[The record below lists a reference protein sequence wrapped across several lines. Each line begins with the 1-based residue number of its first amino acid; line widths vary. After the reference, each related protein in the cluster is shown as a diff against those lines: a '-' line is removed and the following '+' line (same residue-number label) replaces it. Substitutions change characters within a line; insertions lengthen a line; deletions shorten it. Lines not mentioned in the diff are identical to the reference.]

1 MNQLN
6 DREKLNAF
14 MQREEAFDGVFITGV
29 RTTGIFCKPS
39 CTARKPLKKN
49 IEFFDDAASAL
60 QAGYRP
66 CKRCSPMRMGH
77 AIPDDIKELLKAV
90 ELEPDKR
97 WKDWQLREMGMQPA
111 TIRRWFQKNY
121 AMTFHA
127 YSRLRRLGQAM
138 QHIKLGDNVTK
149 SMDYSGYESESG
161 FRTAF
166 KKYFGNAPGQVAD
179 KNPMYVNRIAT
190 PLGPMLI
197 CANDDG
203 LHLLEFVDRRMLET
217 QIKRVSKYTKCFF
230 VPGEHELMQET
241 EKQLTS
247 YFNGELSE
255 FDLPIQLLGTDFQ
268 KQVWTALLAIP
279 YGVTRTYAEQAE
291 SIGKP
296 KAVRAVGTA
305 NGDNRFAI
313 VVPCH
318 RVIGTNGKLT
328 GYGGGLWRK
337 EKLLKIEKIET

>member
-1 MNQLN
+1 MNQLT
-6 DREKLNAF
+6 ESAKFNAF
-14 MQREEAFDGVFITGV
+14 MQRDISFDGVFITGV

-49 IEFFDDAASAL
+49 IEFFEGTAQAL

-66 CKRCSPMRMGH
+66 CKRCTPMTIGVEV
-77 AIPDDIKELLKAV
+77 PKDIQQLLKAV
-90 ELEPDKR
+90 EQEPERR
-97 WKDWQLREMGMQPA
+97 WKDWQIREMGLQPSKV
-111 TIRRWFQKNY
+111 RRWFQKNY

-138 QHIKLGDNVTK
+138 QQIKLGDNVTK

-166 KKYFGNAPGQVAD
+166 KKYFGNAPGQVPET
-179 KNPMYVNRIAT
+179 NPMYVNRIFT

-197 CANDDG
+197 CANDEG

-230 VPGEHELMQET
+230 VPGEHSVMKET
-241 EKQLTS
+241 ETQLKA
-247 YFNGELSE
+247 YFKAELIE

-268 KQVWTALLAIP
+268 KQVWGALLDIP
-279 YGVTRTYAEQAE
+279 FGETRSYAQQAE
-291 SIGKP
+291 NIGNP

-318 RVIGTNGKLT
+318 RVIGANGKLT

-337 EKLLKIEKIET
+337 EKLLEIEKAKF

>member
-1 MNQLN
+1 MNQLT
-6 DREKLNAF
+6 ESTKFNAF
-14 MQREEAFDGVFITGV
+14 MQRDNAFDGVFITGV

-49 IEFFDDAASAL
+49 IEFFDDTAGAL

-66 CKRCSPMRMGH
+66 CKRCAPMVIGMQ
-77 AIPDDIKELLKAV
+77 IPDDIQLLLNAV
-90 ELEPDKR
+90 EKEPEKR
-97 WKDWQLREMGMQPA
+97 WKDWQLREMGLQPSKV
-111 TIRRWFQKNY
+111 RRWFQKNY
-121 AMTFHA
+121 AMTFHG

-138 QHIKLGDNVTK
+138 QHIKLGDNITK

-161 FRTAF
+161 FRSAF
-166 KKYFGNAPGQVAD
+166 KKYFGNAPGQVAE

-197 CANDDG
+197 CANNDG

-230 VPGEHELMQET
+230 VPGEHALMQET
-241 EKQLTS
+241 EKQLTQ
-247 YFNGELSE
+247 YFAGKLKN
-255 FDLPIQLLGTDFQ
+255 FNLPIQLLGTDFQ
-268 KQVWTALLAIP
+268 KQVWNALLDIP
-279 YGVTRTYAEQAE
+279 FGETRSYAKQAV
-291 SIGKP
+291 SIGNP

-313 VVPCH
+313 IVPCH
-318 RVIGTNGKLT
+318 RVIGANGKLT

-337 EKLLKIEKIET
+337 EKLLEIEKAKY